1 MSLNYNIFN
10 NLRYNT
16 YIISV
21 DIKVTHLQKIVI
33 FGNSGSGKSTLAKKL
48 AADKKLA
55 HLDLDT
61 IAWLAASPPQRK
73 SITDS
78 AKEIAIFTQKHDNW
92 VIEGCYSDLLEL
104 LIIGSQL
111 DAIDNMGTCEA
122 NEVFFLD
129 LPIDVCIK
137 NAEQRPWEPH
147 KYSSKKAQD
156 ENLHMLVNWIQD
168 YDIRIDSFSKKAH
181 QTLYE
186 SFEGKKTRIKHN
198 K

>member
-1 MSLNYNIFN
+1 M
-10 NLRYNT
+10 
-16 YIISV
+16 
-21 DIKVTHLQKIVI
+21 QKTII

-48 AADKKLA
+48 VTNNKLA

-61 IAWLAASPPQRK
+61 IAWLETSLPQRK
-73 SITDS
+73 SIVDS

-104 LIIGSQL
+104 LIIDSEL
-111 DAIDNMGTCEA
+111 DAIENIGTCEA
-122 NEVFFLD
+122 NEMIFLD
-129 LPIDVCIK
+129 LPIEVCIE

-147 KYSSKKAQD
+147 KYPSKQAQD
-156 ENLHMLVNWIQD
+156 QNLEILTDWIKN
-168 YDIRIDSFSKKAH
+168 YDTRTDSFSKKTH

-186 SFEGKKTRIKHN
+186 SFEGKKTRITHN

>member
-1 MSLNYNIFN
+1 M
-10 NLRYNT
+10 
-16 YIISV
+16 
-21 DIKVTHLQKIVI
+21 QKIII

-48 AADKKLA
+48 SAENKLA

-61 IAWLAASPPQRK
+61 LAWLPTTPPQRK

-78 AKEIAIFTQKHDNW
+78 AKAIAIFTQKYENW

-104 LIIGSQL
+104 LVAKLSVDRL
-111 DAIDNMGTCEA
+111 KSCVKFTA
-122 NEVFFLD
+122 NEMVFLD
-129 LPIDVCIK
+129 LSIDTCVK

-147 KYSSKKAQD
+147 KYPSKQAQD
-156 ENLHMLVNWIQD
+156 QNLEMLTDWIKN
-168 YDIRIDSFSKKAH
+168 YDTRTDSFSKKAH

-186 SFEGKKTRIKHN
+186 SFEGKKTRITHN